1 MLKRESYHKL
11 LFQEQNVPKK
21 MNERKSLP
29 FYQKNADLPSQIELS
44 EFILYKLKQPSFFN
58 DGL

>member
-44 EFILYKLKQPSFFN
+44 EFILY
-58 DGL
+58 